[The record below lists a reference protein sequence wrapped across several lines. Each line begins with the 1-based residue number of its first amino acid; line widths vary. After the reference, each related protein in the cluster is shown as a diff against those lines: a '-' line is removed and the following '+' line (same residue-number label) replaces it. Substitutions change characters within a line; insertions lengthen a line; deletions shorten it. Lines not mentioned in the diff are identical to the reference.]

1 MKRAM
6 ISCPMNGL
14 SEFDVEL
21 RQRRATEWLQNNGY
35 WIAHS
40 FISTPVPVSAKHK
53 PVWYLAKSLETMCEV
68 DAVFFCKGWENARGC
83 ILEHEICKK
92 YGIPCLYEHEDETV
106 FEQLTLDMIINP
118 DNL

>member
-40 FISTPVPVSAKHK
+40 FISTPAPIGAKHK

-68 DAVFFCKGWENARGC
+68 DAVFFVKVGKMLEDVFLNMRFARNMEFLAC
-83 ILEHEICKK
+83 MSRKMK
-92 YGIPCLYEHEDETV
+92 LY
-106 FEQLTLDMIINP
+106 LN
-118 DNL
+118 N